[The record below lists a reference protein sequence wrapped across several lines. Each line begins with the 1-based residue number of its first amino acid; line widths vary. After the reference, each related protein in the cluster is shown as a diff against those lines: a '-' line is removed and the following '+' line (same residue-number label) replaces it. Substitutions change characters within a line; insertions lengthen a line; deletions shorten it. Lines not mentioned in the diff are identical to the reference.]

1 MSYNKAMW
9 LTVEEGASYL
19 RVHPQ
24 TLRRWIKAGKVKAY
38 RINRR
43 TIRVKK
49 EDLDSFIEREGRSS
63 RGRKPSRFLDTLL
76 AGGGRI

>member
-1 MSYNKAMW
+1 VSYNKAMW
-9 LTVEEGASYL
+9 LTVKEGADYL

-24 TLRRWIKAGKVKAY
+24 TLRRWIKAGKVRVY

-43 TIRVKK
+43 IIRFRK